1 MTPKADS
8 AEAFL
13 DTAPAAVGNSG
24 APALRLGAYEGPLD
38 LLLELARAQRVDL
51 AQISV
56 ATLAE
61 QFEAV
66 VAAAIEQRAVPLP
79 RLADWLIMA
88 AWLTLLRSRLLL
100 PAATAESAEAEREA
114 EGLRRKLAD
123 REWASR
129 LADWL
134 ERRPQLGRQV
144 FARGEADQAAAPA
157 AGALPIADT
166 AELLRACLKLLQ
178 LPHRDRVYRPR
189 PPALWRVPDALER
202 MRQLLPTIG
211 GGADLAAFLP
221 PPSEARVQS
230 PLQRRAALATTLMA
244 GLELERDGGLTLQQP
259 EPFGAVMVNSAVTVG
274 DEQAGSR
281 RDGRYIRGEKLLR
294 VDHSG
299 CQALGRRGRR
309 D

>member
-1 MTPKADS
+1 MIPEADS
-8 AEAFL
+8 AEAFV
-13 DTAPAAVGNSG
+13 DATPAAIGNSG

-61 QFEAV
+61 QFGDI
-66 VAAAIEQRAVPLP
+66 VASAIEQGRVPLP
-79 RLADWLIMA
+79 QLADWLIMA

-100 PAATAESAEAEREA
+100 PAVAAESAEAEHEA
-114 EGLRRKLAD
+114 QGLRRRLAD

-144 FARGEADQAAAPA
+144 FDRGEAEADTANA
-157 AGALPIADT
+157 AGALPLADT
-166 AELLRACLKLLQ
+166 AELLRACLRLLV

-202 MRQLLPTIG
+202 MRALLPMIG
-211 GGADLAAFLP
+211 EGWDLASFLP
-221 PPSEARVQS
+221 PPSEERFKSEVQW
-230 PLQRRAALATTLMA
+230 RAALAATFMA
-244 GLELERDGGLTLQQP
+244 GLELGREGVITVSQAQAFGTVRVLPGGHP
-259 EPFGAVMVNSAVTVG
+259 PG
-274 DEQAGSR
+274 AGS
-281 RDGRYIRGEKLLR
+281 
-294 VDHSG
+294 
-299 CQALGRRGRR
+299 LGPAM
-309 D
+309 DL